1 MRRYRENPP
10 LFVASLASVAL
21 ASVNLIHGRGDGWK
35 LVTGVLLVIMLTSF
49 AVATVRRWK
58 RGPGPERW
66 ETE

>member
-49 AVATVRRWK
+49 AVATVRRW
-58 RGPGPERW
+58 
-66 ETE
+66 